1 MVNIDYHS
9 NDLHA
14 RIVKVMGE
22 SIINEVLEMTIRF
35 VTEMIN
41 AEINEGSINISVSI
55 LREESDAMLL
65 FKYRCRQ
72 YSPILNAGDKASHI
86 DDFFNYYFDNI
97 HHEYTDGENKLIFR
111 FTMMSNTDMQ
121 KKYLDALDKKA
132 SGKDEI

>member
-9 NDLHA
+9 NDLHV

-41 AEINEGSINISVSI
+41 AEINEDSINISVSI

-65 FKYRCRQ
+65 FRYPCRQ

>member
-9 NDLHA
+9 NDLHV

-41 AEINEGSINISVSI
+41 AEINEDSINISVSI

-65 FKYRCRQ
+65 FRYPCRQ

-111 FTMMSNTDMQ
+111 FTMMSDADMQ

-132 SGKDEI
+132 SGKVEI